1 MDYDYV
7 IDVVTGKRA
16 CIAGIARY
24 SAVHAYI
31 TAVWAYYSQSC
42 SPVNTNETKLQHRM
56 QIKLSEFYEQFKDTS
71 WRVAFSFSSSISSWR
86 SRSAEFDG
94 LQLVNSFS

>member
-42 SPVNTNETKLQHRM
+42 SPVNTNKTKLQHRM
-56 QIKLSEFYEQFKDTS
+56 LIKLSEFYEQFKATCWAVFD
-71 WRVAFSFSSSISSWR
+71 FSLKAGR
-86 SRSAEFDG
+86 
-94 LQLVNSFS
+94 